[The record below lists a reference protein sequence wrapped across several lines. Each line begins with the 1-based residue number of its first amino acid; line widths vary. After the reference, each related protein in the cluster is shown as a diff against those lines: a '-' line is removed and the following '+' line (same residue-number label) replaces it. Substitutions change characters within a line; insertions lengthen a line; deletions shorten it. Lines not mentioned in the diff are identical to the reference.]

1 LPITYLH
8 WTACDHKTSST
19 SINYSR
25 TVSSYQ
31 VAVHPSKFGQLAI
44 YQDYL
49 GLILAAY
56 LPRMGHHQHLHR
68 RQHGGDHSSPPISNR
83 DSKDMKP
90 EQGSP
95 KVATVVSVVYV
106 TAAPTFNGPIG
117 GYTTLAPVGAPVQ
130 ASSAD
135 SPPFKPAPSSSA
147 AETPSAVIAP
157 PSSQPTMAQSNIL
170 ASTDPSSVSFASA
183 PSSSVAVDLSMVP
196 SSSIAIDSSVLS
208 SAASSTSP
216 LTTPVQLSSSSLLA
230 TSSDINVSSS
240 FAAASATASPSA
252 SPTKNSDTTGGS
264 MSGGAKVG
272 LALGL
277 LLGLGAVLAL
287 VLLCYGRKKKQNTS
301 YEKTDDEK
309 GAFDRDLITFGAG
322 RPSSIGTTRTSATA
336 PRLSLRPVTQFY
348 PDLGGRRKSGN
359 LLAFTPAVEGAPD
372 SSLDPAAA
380 ELPSSSENQ
389 GRHSPGSPS
398 GSSDPF
404 GDHAENPAPAP
415 QAVESSQAASRHPD
429 IQAAGPGIVKNLPS
443 KDIAVAGGAVAAGVL
458 ASHQHASKPLYI
470 NSNLASRTAPVPSP
484 AGTEFSVNSITPDA
498 ATASSPQSSNVH
510 RVQLDFRP
518 SMDDELELRAGQL
531 VRLLHEYD
539 DGWVSRSSLP

>member
-1 LPITYLH
+1 
-8 WTACDHKTSST
+8 
-19 SINYSR
+19 
-25 TVSSYQ
+25 
-31 VAVHPSKFGQLAI
+31 
-44 YQDYL
+44 
-49 GLILAAY
+49 
-56 LPRMGHHQHLHR
+56 MGHHEHLHR
-68 RQHGGDHSSPPISNR
+68 RQHGGDHSSPPMSNH
-83 DSKDMKP
+83 DSRDMKP

-135 SPPFKPAPSSSA
+135 SPPLKPAPSSSPA
-147 AETPSAVIAP
+147 ATPSAVIAL
-157 PSSQPTMAQSNIL
+157 PSSQPTMAQSDVL
-170 ASTDPSSVSFASA
+170 ASTDPSSVTFASA
-183 PSSSVAVDLSMVP
+183 PSSSFAIDLSMVP
-196 SSSIAIDSSVLS
+196 SSSIAINLSVLS

-230 TSSDINVSSS
+230 TSSDINNSSP

-252 SPTKNSDTTGGS
+252 SPTKNSDTTGSS

-287 VLLCYGRKKKQNTS
+287 VLLCYRRKKKQNTS

-309 GAFDRDLITFGAG
+309 SAFDRDLITFGAG

-359 LLAFTPAVEGAPD
+359 LLAFTPAVAGAPGP
-372 SSLDPAAA
+372 SLDPAAA
-380 ELPSSSENQ
+380 ELSSSSENQ
-389 GRHSPGSPS
+389 GRRSPGSPS

-404 GDHAENPAPAP
+404 GDHAENPTPAP
-415 QAVESSQAASRHPD
+415 QAMESPAASSHPD
-429 IQAAGPGIVKNLPS
+429 IQAAGLGIVKNLPS
-443 KDIAVAGGAVAAGVL
+443 KDVAVAGGAVAAGVL
-458 ASHQHASKPLYI
+458 ASHQHAPKPLYI
-470 NSNLASRTAPVPSP
+470 NSNLSTRTAPVPSP
-484 AGTEFSVNSITPDA
+484 AGTDFSVNSMSRDA
-498 ATASSPQSSNVH
+498 ATAAFPQSSNVH

-539 DGWVSRSSLP
+539 DGWVSRFPLSLGISY

>member
-1 LPITYLH
+1 M
-8 WTACDHKTSST
+8 
-19 SINYSR
+19 
-25 TVSSYQ
+25 
-31 VAVHPSKFGQLAI
+31 HPSKFGQLAI
-44 YQDYL
+44 YQDCL

-56 LPRMGHHQHLHR
+56 LPRMGHHEHLHR

-135 SPPFKPAPSSSA
+135 SPPLKPAPSSSPA
-147 AETPSAVIAP
+147 ATPSAVIAL
-157 PSSQPTMAQSNIL
+157 PSSQPTMAQSDVL
-170 ASTDPSSVSFASA
+170 ASTDSSSVTFASA
-183 PSSSVAVDLSMVP
+183 PSSSVAIDFSMIP

-216 LTTPVQLSSSSLLA
+216 LTTPVQLSSSSLPA
-230 TSSDINVSSS
+230 TSSDINFSSP

-264 MSGGAKVG
+264 LSGGAKVG

-287 VLLCYGRKKKQNTS
+287 VLLCYRRKKKQNTL

-359 LLAFTPAVEGAPD
+359 LLAYTPAVAGAPGP
-372 SSLDPAAA
+372 SLNPAAA
-380 ELPSSSENQ
+380 ELSSSENQ
-389 GRHSPGSPS
+389 GRRSPGSSS

-429 IQAAGPGIVKNLPS
+429 IQAAGPGIVKNPPS

-458 ASHQHASKPLYI
+458 ASNQHAPKPLYI
-470 NSNLASRTAPVPSP
+470 NSNLSTRTAPVPSP
-484 AGTEFSVNSITPDA
+484 AGTDFSVNSMTPDA
-498 ATASSPQSSNVH
+498 ATAAFPQSSNVH

-539 DGWVSRSSLP
+539 DGWVSRFPLSLGISY